1 MTCVVRLHASLNLT
15 DTQGAMP
22 STAQQKELVPW
33 QLHCNVSPRLT
44 TMEVSM
50 FVYVVMLHD
59 AFQDHFLDVFS
70 TYYAA
75 AEYCNERTWDRGDES
90 YSIKEVRVRS

>member
-1 MTCVVRLHASLNLT
+1 
-15 DTQGAMP
+15 
-22 STAQQKELVPW
+22 
-33 QLHCNVSPRLT
+33 
-44 TMEVSM
+44 MEVSM

-70 TYYAA
+70 TYCAA
-75 AEYCNERTWDRGDES
+75 AEYCNEKTDENWERDDES

>member
-1 MTCVVRLHASLNLT
+1 
-15 DTQGAMP
+15 
-22 STAQQKELVPW
+22 
-33 QLHCNVSPRLT
+33 
-44 TMEVSM
+44 M

-70 TYYAA
+70 TYTA
-75 AEYCNERTWDRGDES
+75 AEEYCVEKVDQRGRHEYWERDNES

>member
-1 MTCVVRLHASLNLT
+1 
-15 DTQGAMP
+15 
-22 STAQQKELVPW
+22 
-33 QLHCNVSPRLT
+33 
-44 TMEVSM
+44 M

-70 TYYAA
+70 TYCAA
-75 AEYCNERTWDRGDES
+75 AEYCNEKNWETEFEDES

>member
-1 MTCVVRLHASLNLT
+1 
-15 DTQGAMP
+15 
-22 STAQQKELVPW
+22 
-33 QLHCNVSPRLT
+33 
-44 TMEVSM
+44 M

-70 TYYAA
+70 TYCA
-75 AEYCNERTWDRGDES
+75 AEEYCVEKVDQRGRHEYWESAES